1 MVIYVPRGDSVDQT
15 RLPEFYDST
24 YQYLADLGIPQM

>member
-1 MVIYVPRGDSVDQT
+1 MIIVIPAGDPDDIT

-24 YQYLADLGIPQM
+24 YEYLKNLGLAEI